1 MIYFN
6 YNHKNM
12 YLSNNKQN
20 TPISIGGEM
29 NVCITKFTEAIA
41 IL

>member
-1 MIYFN
+1 MKKMIV
-6 YNHKNM
+6 
-12 YLSNNKQN
+12 LSNNKQN

-29 NVCITKFTEAIA
+29 NACITKFTEAIA